1 MTVWTLVTLLFL
13 TLALG
18 IGGWVLFMWGVKT
31 GQFDDI
37 EGPKYRMLDDGDDIP
52 LESKK
57 TNQSKPADSLTEKRD
72 SKKDHHHS
80 SQ

>member
-1 MTVWTLVTLLFL
+1 MTLWTLVTLLFL

-52 LESKK
+52 LETKKPKESK
-57 TNQSKPADSLTEKRD
+57 SADSLSNKRN
-72 SKKDHHHS
+72 SKKDHN
-80 SQ
+80 

>member
-1 MTVWTLVTLLFL
+1 MILWTLVSLLFL

-18 IGGWVLFMWGVKT
+18 IGGWIFFMWGVKT

-37 EGPKYRMLDDGDDIP
+37 EGPKYRMLDEGDDIP

-57 TNQSKPADSLTEKRD
+57 VNKSKSADALTEKGN
-72 SKKDHHHS
+72 SKKDHHQS
-80 SQ
+80 GK

>member
-1 MTVWTLVTLLFL
+1 MTIWTLVTLLFL

-18 IGGWVLFMWGVKT
+18 FGGWILFMWGVKT

-52 LESKK
+52 LESRKRE
-57 TNQSKPADSLTEKRD
+57 NLESADSLAEQGD
-72 SKKDHHHS
+72 GKKDHY
-80 SQ
+80 

>member
-18 IGGWVLFMWGVKT
+18 LGGWILFMWGVKT

-52 LESKK
+52 LESKQTHK
-57 TNQSKPADSLTEKRD
+57 SKPAESLAEKRN
-72 SKKDHHHS
+72 SKEEHHHS
-80 SQ
+80 GQ